1 MATTTK
7 ATTGNSGNSG
17 KEVSDTW
24 KIPLIGHL
32 PTPTQFKIVGVLMA
46 SMMLGA
52 VVSGTFYVKNSR
64 VSAVLTKT
72 AAQMSTDSQ
81 RIAKNAGL
89 AIRGE
94 SNSKA
99 NGDAFAILRQS
110 EATFDSMLKTVKNG
124 GELDGVSLPEA
135 KGADAAA
142 VESVA
147 QSWSQTEIELQRL
160 IGSQKVLFAFTQALG
175 EIAVLDDAFLESTRD
190 LVSSIEAG
198 VNSSP
203 RQIQLARILPF
214 LTQRLGK
221 SSNAL
226 AASQEV
232 NLAAAFLLGKDI
244 SSYRS
249 LSNALSK
256 GSSTLGVDGV
266 EDSAIKASLAANSIV
281 FAKYANQVGVIQS
294 NQAELIKAK
303 IAVANTA
310 RVSEK
315 LSSNSE
321 LMLKVFEA
329 SEVRNKTVLF
339 IGFAFFALFLGAI
352 ALLVKIFA
360 DEGNA
365 SVRAADVEHENQVQ
379 QQAIL
384 TLLDEIGELADGNL
398 TIKATVNDTFTGA
411 IADSINFTIVELRRV
426 IENVVAASQ
435 RVSESSGVSTEVATQ
450 LAISAREQFSRLA
463 KTGESI
469 VKMSMNMDDIAE
481 ETASASKASRQSLD
495 VSQDGLRVIGQTIER
510 MNSIRDTIQET
521 SKKIKLLGE
530 SSTAIGEVT
539 GLIRDITKQINILAL
554 NAAIQAASAGEAG
567 RGFAVVAGEVQRL
580 ALSSADAARR
590 IDDLVL
596 TIQDDAKGAVSA
608 MEQSTREVVEGAKL
622 TDKAGDALKEIEL
635 SVSGL
640 AKAIEDVTAKVEVES
655 ETASNLSLDMRLLQ
669 EYTEKT
675 VEESR
680 RVSDSVEQVKAVA
693 SELRESVSNFKV

>member
-7 ATTGNSGNSG
+7 APTGNSG
-17 KEVSDTW
+17 KEAAKSW
-24 KIPLIGHL
+24 NIPLIGHL
-32 PTPTQFKIVGVLMA
+32 PTPTQFKIVGLLTA
-46 SMMLGA
+46 SMMLA
-52 VVSGTFYVKNSR
+52 AIVSGVFYVKNSR
-64 VSAVLTKT
+64 ISAVLTKT

-89 AIRGE
+89 AVRGG
-94 SNSKA
+94 SGGKA
-99 NGDAFAILRQS
+99 DRDAFAVLRRS
-110 EATFDSMLKTVKNG
+110 EATFDAMLKTVKNG
-124 GELDGVSLPEA
+124 GELDGVEVPEA
-135 KGADAAA
+135 QGEQLAA
-142 VESVA
+142 VDLVVES
-147 QSWSQTEIELQRL
+147 WGKTEAELKRL
-160 IGSQKVLFAFTQALG
+160 IGSQRVLSAFARALA
-175 EIAVLDDAFLESTRD
+175 EMANLDDGLLGSTRD
-190 LVSSIEAG
+190 LVSSIEADP
-198 VNSSP
+198 SSSA
-203 RQIQLARILPF
+203 RQIQLARSLPF

-232 NLAAAFLLGKDI
+232 NLAAAFLLGKDVG
-244 SSYRS
+244 SYKT
-249 LSNALSK
+249 LSTALGK
-256 GSSTLGVDGV
+256 GSSTLGVEGV
-266 EDSAIKASLAANSIV
+266 ADAGVKEKLAANNAV
-281 FAKYANQVGVIQS
+281 FAQYAEQAGIVQS
-294 NQAELIKAK
+294 NQAELIRAK

-310 RVSEK
+310 RVSET

-321 LMLKVFEA
+321 LMLKSFEA
-329 SEVRNKTVLF
+329 SELRNKTVLLVA
-339 IGFAFFALFLGAI
+339 GAFFALFLAAI

-360 DEGNA
+360 DQGNA
-365 SVRAADVEHENQVQ
+365 SVRASDVERENQVQ

-398 TIKATVNDTFTGA
+398 TIKATVNDSFTGA

-435 RVSESSGVSTEVATQ
+435 RVSESSTVSTEAAAQ
-450 LAISAREQFSRLA
+450 LAASAREQFSRLA

-481 ETASASKASRQSLD
+481 ETALASKASRQSLD

-596 TIQDDAKGAVSA
+596 TIQEDAKGAVSA

-622 TDKAGDALKEIEL
+622 TDKAGDALKEIEV

-680 RVSDSVEQVKAVA
+680 RVADSVGQVKDVA